1 MVRGLNE
8 CVHLPNLFERQ
19 SMTKARH
26 LRPFPT
32 VDHRFD
38 ELVIAEFCRE
48 DVRSAGAGAVMT
60 DQALASIDIA
70 TGRDGLGLAEERIG
84 QALLCVRDRASGDKP
99 KSKAARRRMKR
110 ARADRDRH
118 NRGSLHDYCFGS
130 IFSMTWVLYKSP
142 SSTLPSMA
150 NTQSIPPFGAE

>member
-8 CVHLPNLFERQ
+8 CVHMPNLVERQ
-19 SMTKARH
+19 SMTKTRH

-38 ELVIAEFCRE
+38 ELMIAEFCRE

-60 DQALASIDIA
+60 DQAFASIDIA
-70 TGRDGLGLAEERIG
+70 TGRDGPGLAEERIG
-84 QALLCVRDRASGDKP
+84 QDRLCVHDSRRRETEQQSCEAKDKP
-99 KSKAARRRMKR
+99 SARRPM
-110 ARADRDRH
+110 RH